1 MEIDEEEDSVEEIL
15 GEARLIFVG
24 DEEEYRMRVRGGG
37 QQSPAKEAK
46 EDRESRGGGG
56 ELELGCV

>member
-1 MEIDEEEDSVEEIL
+1 
-15 GEARLIFVG
+15 
-24 DEEEYRMRVRGGG
+24 MRVRGGG

-56 ELELGCV
+56 ELELGCVEVERERNLCEFMG

>member
-24 DEEEYRMRVRGGG
+24 DEEEYRCIQRNGKESVRWG
-37 QQSPAKEAK
+37 EV
-46 EDRESRGGGG
+46 RESEKEKGKDCERNLQC
-56 ELELGCV
+56 E